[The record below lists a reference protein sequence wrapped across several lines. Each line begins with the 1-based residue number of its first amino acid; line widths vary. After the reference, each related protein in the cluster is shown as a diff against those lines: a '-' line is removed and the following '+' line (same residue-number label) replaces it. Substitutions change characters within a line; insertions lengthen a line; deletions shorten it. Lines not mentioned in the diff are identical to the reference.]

1 MENNYTVTNHEYTNT
16 GGNCMVSVFTVYD
29 HSTKSVRYVACDDE
43 RLNFMTFDVVH
54 NETPADLDY
63 DEFILESYTYD
74 LLVSDPGYDNPVA
87 TLSEEKFLLFKNCQF
102 EHYKKDC
109 KYFNIRIEL
118 SIEEL
123 PGELYNELGMD
134 AIEWH
139 HEHGD
144 KVTTDGYNVWPSE
157 GYEPPPANGIVDLN
171 DYKREVVDFKEWFD
185 KTVSEA
191 QFDGTLEKYYTKN
204 ITIVWNG
211 RALELAFAA
220 DEVDV
225 VSDALQDIIDRLN

>member
-1 MENNYTVTNHEYTNT
+1 MENKFTVTNHEYTNT

-29 HSTKSVRYVACDDE
+29 HSAKSVRYVACDDE
-43 RLNFMTFDVVH
+43 RLNFMTFDTIH
-54 NETPADLDY
+54 NEPPAEFDY
-63 DEFILESYTYD
+63 DEFILESYNYD
-74 LLVSDPGYDNPVA
+74 MLTTNPCWDNPVA
-87 TLSEEKFLLFKNCQF
+87 TMDEEKFLLFKNCQF

-109 KYFNIRIEL
+109 KYFDIRVQL

-139 HEHGD
+139 HKNGD
-144 KVTTDGYNVWPSE
+144 LVTTDGFHVYPSE
-157 GYEPPPANGIVDLN
+157 GYEPPVATGITDLS
-171 DYKREVVDFKEWFD
+171 DYAREISDFKEWFD
-185 KTVSEA
+185 GCVCEGHATN
-191 QFDGTLEKYYTKN
+191 TLEKYYTKN

-225 VSDALQDIIDRLN
+225 ISDALREIIDRLN

>member
-1 MENNYTVTNHEYTNT
+1 MENNYTVMNHEYTNT

-29 HSTKSVRYVACDDE
+29 HSAKSVRYVACDDE
-43 RLNFMTFDVVH
+43 RLNFMTFDVIH

-63 DEFILESYTYD
+63 DEFILEGYTYD
-74 LLVSDPGYDNPVA
+74 LLVADPGFDNPVA

-109 KYFNIRIEL
+109 KHFGIRIEL

-144 KVTTDGYNVWPSE
+144 KVTTDGYKVWPSD
-157 GYEPPPANGIVDLN
+157 GYEPNEYSRSIL
-171 DYKREVVDFKEWFD
+171 DFKQFID
-185 KTVSEA
+185 DIAGSEHK
-191 QFDGTLEKYYTKN
+191 EKYYGKKF
-204 ITIVWNG
+204 TIVFNG
-211 RALELAFAA
+211 RALELDFAA
-220 DEVDV
+220 DEYDV
-225 VSDALQDIIDRLN
+225 ISDAMRQIVDRLN